1 MTLKNIEKMTEKLI
15 KKWPKMPKKSQNSA
29 PLMVTVTNSRDFK
42 VPNYGNRYQQWGQN
56 LNFFS
61 PYILIIFGML

>member
-15 KKWPKMPKKSQNSA
+15 KKWPKMPKKSQS
-29 PLMVTVTNSRDFK
+29 LSRVMVTVTISRDFE
-42 VPNYGNRYQQWGQN
+42 VPTFGNGYHKSGQN

-61 PYILIIFGML
+61 PYILLIFGML